1 VLVYFTAITNIL
13 EPFEKFY
20 GIWYT
25 SGMLYQ
31 EKFGNPDLESIRLN
45 GHSKLRV

>member
-1 VLVYFTAITNIL
+1 MAITNIL
-13 EPFEKFY
+13 EPFGIFY

-31 EKFGNPDLESIRLN
+31 EKIWQPRFRIPLFEWSFQ
-45 GHSKLRV
+45 V